1 MCYNGHVFRR
11 VIVLEDRISPT
22 LTTLFWSFFK
32 VGAFTFGGGLAM
44 LPVIEREIVTRRGWQ
59 SEQEFVDVLAVA
71 QSSPGAIAI
80 NTAIFTGY
88 KLLGLPGVAVATI
101 GAVLP
106 SFVIITILAATFT
119 ATTPSPVIL
128 EFFMGVRP
136 AVVSLILAAAIT
148 VGKKVLVNAFSKRL
162 ALSALAISLYFNWH
176 PAILIAGA
184 ALYGYLYQQIKR
196 RPGASL

>member
-1 MCYNGHVFRR
+1 M
-11 VIVLEDRISPT
+11 ILEDRIPPT
-22 LTTLFWSFFK
+22 LATLFWSFCK

-88 KLLGLPGVAVATI
+88 KLLGVPGVAAATL

-106 SFVIITILAATFT
+106 SFIIITILAATLT
-119 ATTPSPVIL
+119 ATTPSPVVL
-128 EFFMGVRP
+128 EFFMGIRP
-136 AVVSLILAAAIT
+136 AVVALILAAAIT
-148 VGKKVLVNAFSKRL
+148 VGKKVLVNRFTQTLAVFAL
-162 ALSALAISLYFNWH
+162 ALSLSSNWH
-176 PAILIAGA
+176 PAIFIAGA
-184 ALYGYLYQQIKR
+184 ALFGYFYQQVNR
-196 RPGASL
+196 NSGASS